1 VSTSQLPVND
11 SRPRKPFSSIS
22 IIGYKALD
30 LVNAHKVEIESRLP
44 GVGEDLSKYLEAMS
58 VVVPGAIQA
67 RNVVVAFTSAQN
79 ALLQQGCDRA
89 REIRE
94 TVRRAGAAME
104 VRKAY
109 GVGRPISPNHFGNV
123 IAALQQI
130 VQRATEAPEEAAS
143 FGLID
148 ADVAALAKL
157 IDALTEADS
166 AQDQKRASA
175 PLTTKER
182 NRTGNRIIQTVVLIA
197 GAGRSAFADEPSV
210 RASFNELMEALK
222 IPGKRKAKKKA
233 SAAPGAAS
241 VAAPSAVG
249 SSGDAPKSPADAAT
263 NTVL

>member
-1 VSTSQLPVND
+1 VSTSQLPVSD

-30 LVNAHKVEIESRLP
+30 LANTHKVEIESRLP
-44 GVGEDLSKYLEAMS
+44 GVSESLSKYLEAMS

-79 ALLQQGCDRA
+79 ALLQKGCDRA

-94 TVRRAGAAME
+94 TVRRAGATVE

-109 GVGRPISPNHFGNV
+109 GVGRAISPNHFGNV

-130 VQRATEAPEEAAS
+130 VQRATEAPEEAAN
-143 FGLID
+143 FGLIEV
-148 ADVAALAKL
+148 DVAALIML
-157 IDALTEADS
+157 IGALTEADS
-166 AQDQKRASA
+166 AQDKKRASA

-182 NRTGNRIIQTVVLIA
+182 NRTANRIIQTVVLIA

-222 IPGKRKAKKKA
+222 IPGKRKAKKKTSA
-233 SAAPGAAS
+233 GPSAAPSVSPSPQGA
-241 VAAPSAVG
+241 
-249 SSGDAPKSPADAAT
+249 SPT
-263 NTVL
+263 PG